1 MATSPRKLLTDIGMV
16 AGLLGFISLASDGV
30 SYATSPPTGFDL
42 DSSLGKEVSV
52 CQKGP
57 GGLPG
62 GRVWFFK
69 QWHLAPSV
77 NTSDIEKSKGLPQ
90 YANQSAIYNQLN
102 TWISLGKVKT
112 VIAEGCGG
120 EKTPQKTTEM
130 TQKTDAHFNGWD
142 MASLKSHLVP
152 AKTYDKILTSIPLK
166 LEAKYGDKIHTLC
179 GDDEALLKKNALAF
193 SDARGELGYLGRLE
207 HYKNDPERAKL
218 YLDGVIELYHLPAG
232 TTSAQAVSRLNTEL
246 EKSVNE
252 AEQWIQK
259 RNEHLVD
266 VISAAPRDSDI
277 AVVFGGA
284 HASGVEALLEKK
296 GMNCT
301 IVEPVGYQDDE
312 TQLLQ
317 KLKELLA
324 QRQGK

>member
-1 MATSPRKLLTDIGMV
+1 MGTFRRKLLIDIGMV
-16 AGLLGFISLASDGV
+16 AGLLGFSSLV
-30 SYATSPPTGFDL
+30 SSAVLDL
-42 DSSLGKEVSV
+42 DSQLGKEVSV
-52 CQKGP
+52 CQKGS
-57 GGLPG
+57 G

-77 NTSDIEKSKGLPQ
+77 NTSDIEKSKSLPQ

-112 VIAEGCGG
+112 VIAEGCSG
-120 EKTPQKTTEM
+120 EM
-130 TQKTDAHFNGWD
+130 TPKTDAHFNGWD
-142 MASLKSHLVP
+142 MASLKSHLEP
-152 AKTYDKILTSIPLK
+152 AKSYDRILTSIPLK

-207 HYKNDPERAKL
+207 QYKDDPERAKL
-218 YLDGVIELYHLPAG
+218 YLDGVIELYHMPAG
-232 TTSAQAVSRLNTEL
+232 TTIAQAITRLNTEL

-266 VISAAPRDSDI
+266 VISAAPHDSDI

-317 KLKELLA
+317 KLKELLKK
-324 QRQGK
+324 RESN

>member
-1 MATSPRKLLTDIGMV
+1 MATFRRRLLIDFGMV
-16 AGLLGFISLASDGV
+16 AGLLGIFFVGC
-30 SYATSPPTGFDL
+30 ATPSSSPKNLTLNPE
-42 DSSLGKEVSV
+42 LGAVVSV
-52 CQKGP
+52 CQDSP
-57 GGLPG
+57 SSTS
-62 GRVWFFK
+62 RIWFFK

-77 NTSDIEKSKGLPQ
+77 NTSDVEKSKNLPQ
-90 YANQSAIYNQLN
+90 YANQSAIYDQLN
-102 TWISLGKVKT
+102 TWISSGELKT
-112 VIAEGCGG
+112 IVAEGCSSKIEGR
-120 EKTPQKTTEM
+120 
-130 TQKTDAHFNGWD
+130 FNGWD
-142 MASLKSHLVP
+142 LAVLKADLSS
-152 AKTYDKILTSIPLK
+152 KDYDAILTSIPLK

-193 SDARGELGYLGRLE
+193 SDARAELGYLGRLE
-207 HYKNDPERAKL
+207 QYKDDPERAKL
-218 YLDGVIELYHLPAG
+218 YLDGVIELYHMPAS
-232 TTSAQAVSRLNTEL
+232 TTIAQAIARLNMEL

-266 VISAAPRDSDI
+266 VISAAPHDSDI

-317 KLKELLA
+317 KLKELLVR
-324 QRQGK
+324 RQAK